1 MPNSNKVVKSERE
14 QIRYV
19 KRDPDGNLV
28 SPFPFDPWELT
39 KQTRKIVCRKVNGV
53 IQRKYTDFYAVG
65 VYGGIATAY
74 SVGCNFRCI
83 FCWVDWG
90 RDWPELY
97 GEYYSPDEV
106 YSKLRHVMTVK
117 GLRRARISGAEP
129 TLCPDH
135 LCGVLDRVH
144 QDAKEFDLFVIET
157 NGVVLAKDD
166 GLATRLAKYASRDP
180 KNKTVGHVRLSIRG
194 GLPEKFEEKTG
205 CTGKFLDQPFT
216 AAQRL
221 WDAGVSFH
229 VAVVVDPRFT
239 PKEDKAIIYGK
250 LNQIDPLVRREIE
263 EEFLNPY
270 PHALVRL
277 RAVGREDVTGHEMK
291 LKERAA
297 LKRRPSS

>member
-1 MPNSNKVVKSERE
+1 MPESSLNLENTK
-14 QIRYV
+14 IRYPIHDKV
-19 KRDPDGNLV
+19 NRLIP
-28 SPFPFDPWELT
+28 PFPIDPWELT
-39 KQTRKIVCRKVNGV
+39 KQTRKIVCKEVNGSV
-53 IQRKYTDFYAVG
+53 HRKYTNFYAVG

-83 FCWVDWG
+83 FCWVDWS

-97 GEYYSPDEV
+97 GEFCSPEKVYLNLREV
-106 YSKLRHVMTVK
+106 MSFK

-135 LCGVLDRVH
+135 LCAVLDLVH
-144 QDAKEFDLFVIET
+144 QNSKAFDLFVIET
-157 NGVVLAKDD
+157 NGVTLACNKSI
-166 GLATRLAKYASRDP
+166 APRLANYASRNSSDG
-180 KNKTVGHVRLSIRG
+180 TVGHVRLSIRG
-194 GLPEKFEEKTG
+194 GLPESFEEKTG
-205 CTGKFLDQPFT
+205 IKKEYVDLPFI

-239 PKEDKAIIYGK
+239 SVKDKANIYKK
-250 LNQIDPLVRREIE
+250 LKNIDSSIRKGVE
-263 EEFLNPY
+263 EEYLSPY

-277 RAVGREDVTGHEMK
+277 RAVGRTDVTGKEMK

-297 LKRRPSS
+297 LREKPVY